1 MLGVQLFE
9 KEANAFHID
18 QKQLNAQEITNPLR
32 DGKSRIMKLLG
43 SSDINHRIEFL
54 TNLYNKAGEIMLHL
68 DKLRQR
74 NMNYALLIFG
84 GLFGLGIKIDGLT
97 SKVTLS
103 SLITIIMII
112 FTLWDRQIHRY
123 RHGWESTRSTFYRK
137 IGEIINDHAI
147 DLEIEQYRVSGEK
160 KAEWISIQPIIFY
173 FLILGGILSL
183 AIFYVSSTN

>member
-54 TNLYNKAGEIMLHL
+54 TNLYNKAGEI
-68 DKLRQR
+68 
-74 NMNYALLIFG
+74 
-84 GLFGLGIKIDGLT
+84 
-97 SKVTLS
+97 
-103 SLITIIMII
+103 
-112 FTLWDRQIHRY
+112 
-123 RHGWESTRSTFYRK
+123 
-137 IGEIINDHAI
+137 INDHAI